1 MYSSSQSTHCTVVM
15 IASLEWEGMQ
25 YYSEFLRILQEDSGI
40 LQASTESL
48 TPSILLGFRWSV
60 KYIFAPNSPIF
71 RRSPRKKED
80 GENHKMQS
88 ISLFKQKQKIV
99 LLHSPVVI
107 TYYIKP
113 FHKGADKHKLIL
125 MSLLRLAAE
134 TKMSFISPEKF
145 SLFSRYLIFCDDFM
159 IT

>member
-1 MYSSSQSTHCTVVM
+1 MKAFWSFMYSSSQSTHCTVVM

-88 ISLFKQKQKIV
+88 ISLFKQKQKSYFCIR
-99 LLHSPVVI
+99 PW
-107 TYYIKP
+107 
-113 FHKGADKHKLIL
+113 
-125 MSLLRLAAE
+125 SLLTILNLS
-134 TKMSFISPEKF
+134 TKEPTNT
-145 SLFSRYLIFCDDFM
+145 SLF
-159 IT
+159 